1 MKTEA
6 DVSRRAV
13 DARPPPASRRS
24 SEPAFDKRRY
34 ANYELFRLAPDIQ
47 SGLVLR
53 RATPVEVVEFFKVW
67 GAQVHG
73 QFEQGARAQL
83 H

>member
-1 MKTEA
+1 MP
-6 DVSRRAV
+6 RRT
-13 DARPPPASRRS
+13 P
-24 SEPAFDKRRY
+24 EPAFDKRRY
-34 ANYELFRLAPDIQ
+34 ANFELFRLAPDIQ
-47 SGLVLR
+47 AGLILR
-53 RATPVEVVEFFKVW
+53 RATPVEVVEFFKRW